1 MRLFFMRHAQSVN
14 NALAA
19 QNGLF
24 QDRSEDPELT
34 DLGYRQAEKL
44 AQFLKSGNPFGGSYQ
59 NESPESGFDLTHL
72 YTSLMIRSVATGAI
86 IAEQIEAPLIAWEDI
101 HERGGIFIEDGTTGE
116 LVGRPG
122 KDRIYFE
129 KHFPQLDLPAEL
141 GQTGWWNGRPFEADE
156 QVPERARDF
165 LEELLF
171 KHGGSSDRVGII
183 SHGGFYNDFLRVLIG
198 LPPDTEIWF
207 EMFNA
212 AITRIDFA
220 DEAARI
226 IYHNRMDY
234 LPPELV
240 S

>member
-1 MRLFFMRHAQSVN
+1 MRLFFIRHAQSVN

-19 QNGLF
+19 QNGSF

-44 AQFLKSGNPFGGSYQ
+44 AQFLKSGNPFGGSFQ
-59 NESPESGFDLTHL
+59 KEASGSGFNLTHL

-86 IAEQIEAPLIAWEDI
+86 LAEQIEVPLAAWEDI
-101 HERGGIFIEDGTTGE
+101 HERGGIFIEDYATGE

-122 KDRIYFE
+122 KDRVYFE
-129 KHFPQLDLPAEL
+129 KHFPQLELPAVL
-141 GQTGWWNGRPFEADE
+141 GENGWWNGRPFEADE

-165 LEELLF
+165 LKALLR
-171 KHGGSSDRVGII
+171 KHGGRSDRVGII
-183 SHGGFYNDFLRVLIG
+183 SHGGFYNDFLRVLLG
-198 LPPDTEIWF
+198 LPPDIEIWF

-220 DEAARI
+220 EEGTRI

>member
-1 MRLFFMRHAQSVN
+1 MRLFFIRHAQSVN

-19 QNGLF
+19 QEGSF
-24 QDRSEDPELT
+24 EDRSEDPELT
-34 DLGYRQAEKL
+34 ELGYRQAEKL
-44 AQFLKSGNPFGGSYQ
+44 AQFLKNGSPFGGSFQ
-59 NESPESGFDLTHL
+59 HESPGAGFALTHL
-72 YTSLMIRSVATGAI
+72 YTSLMVRSVATAAI
-86 IAEQIEAPLIAWEDI
+86 IAEHSEVPLIAWEGI
-101 HERGGIFIEDGTTGE
+101 HERGGIFIEDDTTGE

-122 KDRIYFE
+122 KDRLFFE
-129 KHFPQLDLPAEL
+129 EHFPRLELPAEL
-141 GQTGWWNGRPFEADE
+141 GETGWWNSRPFEADD

-165 LEELLF
+165 LKDLLSR
-171 KHGGSSDRVGII
+171 HGGSSDRVGII

-220 DEAARI
+220 DEVARI

-234 LPPELV
+234 LPPEMV